1 MATDV
6 YVICFSD
13 DQIFSKLINTFKN
26 SELLNIYSD
35 LIVDKRL
42 IKEMGRHGRD
52 LTPDLRKTGYSGH
65 KISKLTGVNPRT
77 INKY

>member
-35 LIVDKRL
+35 FMLINVWLKKWVAVEEIWHRIYVRQVILATKYQNSPEL
-42 IKEMGRHGRD
+42 ILG
-52 LTPDLRKTGYSGH
+52 L
-65 KISKLTGVNPRT
+65 
-77 INKY
+77 

>member
-42 IKEMGRHGRD
+42 IKEMGRRGRD
-52 LTPDLRKTGYSGH
+52 LTPDLRRTGYSGH